1 MRNNKLLVYAIYP
14 APYRFEII
22 KKIAENYNADVFFE
36 SDSGDDRNKKW
47 FTKNDCNVISTA
59 AGKKFFLNCK
69 KNIKKYSLVVLF
81 DFSGKE
87 SIKLILR
94 CIRKKIPYV
103 LNCDG
108 AMLFKHGNFLKDF
121 LKRILIGNATAYLA
135 TGEHARGYLKKY
147 GAKDEDIY
155 YHNFTALRKDQILDA
170 PVGTEEK
177 ERLRAVLGLPVNA
190 KLCVAVGRFI
200 PLKRYDVL
208 LKLWKNMPEDVYLLL
223 IGGGPEKDK
232 YQAIIEENGLK
243 NVILDDFHPF
253 DELLGYYKAA
263 DLFVHPTS
271 YDVWGLIV
279 NEAMACGLPVV
290 VTDTCVAG
298 LELVKNG
305 ENGYVTR
312 LGDDDAFIEK
322 ILLIL
327 GNDTLRSSM
336 AENAVKTIRPFN
348 VENMVGSQMRTIN
361 KILSEKCKAE

>member
-1 MRNNKLLVYAIYP
+1 MQNNNLLIYAIYP

-22 KKIAENYNADVFFE
+22 KKLVETYNADVFFE
-36 SDSGDDRNKKW
+36 SDSGDDRNKQW
-47 FTKNDCNVISTA
+47 FVKNDCNIISA
-59 AGKKFFLNCK
+59 SAGKKRFSDCK
-69 KNIKKYSLVVLF
+69 KELKKYSLVVLF

-94 CIRKKIPYV
+94 CIRLKIPYV

-121 LKRILIGNATAYLA
+121 LKRILIGKATAYLA
-135 TGEHARGYLKKY
+135 TGEHAREYLKKY

-155 YHNFTALRKDQILDA
+155 YHNFTALSKDQILDK
-170 PVGTEEK
+170 PVDKEEK
-177 ERLRAVLGLPVNA
+177 MRLRNILNLPVNA

-208 LKLWKNMPEDVYLLL
+208 LKQWAKLPKDVYLLL
-223 IGGGPEKDK
+223 IGGGPEKEK
-232 YQAIIEENGLK
+232 YQAIIEENKLK

-253 DELLGYYKAA
+253 NELLEYYKAA

-271 YDVWGLIV
+271 YDVWGLTV
-279 NEAMACGLPVV
+279 NEAMACGLPVI

-305 ENGYVTR
+305 ENGFVTR
-312 LGDDDAFIEK
+312 LGEDDEFIEK
-322 ILLIL
+322 VLFVLE
-327 GNDTLRSSM
+327 NDTLRSIM
-336 AENAVKTIRPFN
+336 AENSVKTIQPFN
-348 VENMVGSQMRTIN
+348 VENMVDSQMQTIK
-361 KILSEKCKAE
+361 KILSENAK